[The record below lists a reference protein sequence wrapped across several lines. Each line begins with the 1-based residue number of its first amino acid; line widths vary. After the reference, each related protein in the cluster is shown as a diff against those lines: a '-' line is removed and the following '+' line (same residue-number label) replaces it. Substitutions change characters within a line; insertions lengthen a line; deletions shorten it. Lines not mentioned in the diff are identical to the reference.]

1 MKIVHFC
8 ISQPYVDDRS
18 YQENELAR
26 HHVKQGHDVQV
37 IASTET
43 HGPDGHIIYIDP
55 GSYLGSEGA
64 LVIRLPYVSWLP
76 QPVGRKLR
84 FHPGVYRL
92 MEAFGPDVIL
102 FHGGCGGELLTVSRY
117 VGAHPKVRFFIDSHE
132 DWNNSARKFLS
143 RDVLH
148 RLFYGPILRW
158 ALPRAEKLL
167 CISTE
172 TMDFVHDLYK
182 VPRDRLEFFPLGGRP
197 IPDSEYADRRLKTR
211 QSLGLH
217 GDTIALVQSGKQT
230 KRKKLIESLA
240 AFREWKTAKARLFIA
255 GTLDDEIRDQ
265 AMAMIEADE
274 RVTFL
279 GWQPVDDLT
288 NLLCAS
294 DIYLQPGTQSA
305 TMQHALCCRC
315 AIILDDVPAHQI
327 YHRDNG
333 WLIQHD
339 DDLHRILREI
349 DPTAIERMQLNSFS
363 FSEEFL
369 DYEIL
374 SRRILDT

>member
-8 ISQPYVDDRS
+8 ISQPYVDNRS
-18 YQENELAR
+18 YQENELVR
-26 HHVKQGHDVQV
+26 HHVKQGHVVQV

-43 HGPDGHIIYIDP
+43 HGPDGHITYIEP
-55 GSYLGSEGA
+55 GSYLGGEGA
-64 LVIRLPYVSWLP
+64 PVLRLPYVSWLP

-92 MEAFGPDVIL
+92 LEDFGPDVVL

-158 ALPRAEKLL
+158 SLPRAEKLL

-172 TMDFVHDLYK
+172 TMDFAHDLYQ

-197 IPDSEYADRRLKTR
+197 VPDSEYADRRLETR
-211 QSLGLH
+211 HSLRLNA
-217 GDTIALVQSGKQT
+217 DTIALVQSGKQT
-230 KRKKLIESLA
+230 KRKKLLESLA
-240 AFREWKTAKARLFIA
+240 AFGQWKTAKARLFIA

-265 AMAMIEADE
+265 AMAMIGADE
-274 RVTFL
+274 RVIFL
-279 GWQPVDDLT
+279 GWQSVDDLT
-288 NLLCAS
+288 SLLCAA

-315 AIILDDVPAHQI
+315 AIILDDVPAHQV
-327 YHRDNG
+327 YHQDNG
-333 WLIQHD
+333 WLISEQQGLSAILENIHQSSLESMQSRSHQIAL
-339 DDLHRILREI
+339 DL
-349 DPTAIERMQLNSFS
+349 
-363 FSEEFL
+363 L
-369 DYEIL
+369 DYDKL
-374 SRRILDT
+374 SRRITD